1 MFTAEYEGINSFL
14 VGASV
19 LLLKEGVKR
28 KTRGYNCWEL
38 PAPFMFKISN
48 PTARLITIS
57 ARKWNPILPYAES
70 LWLALGRNDLEL
82 IGHYLKNM
90 KDFSDDGFYIR
101 GGYGPRFRNYN
112 GINNDY
118 KIRNPY
124 SIDKSNLTNSEVD
137 QYKFIDL
144 NFQKDINTRQAI
156 INIGDPPKDCFDE
169 NGCLKETKD
178 FPCTR
183 LLHFQKQPIDNKL
196 NLTVYMRSNDFMW
209 GASAVNIFNFT
220 FIQEYFA
227 QILNLEIGDYYH
239 IANNFHY
246 YEDHKEQIQDIS
258 KVVGF
263 VDIGFKYSKSFSTLT
278 EFDEKVNKLQIEEEK
293 LRNNQEI
300 GQIDFKDDFFND
312 WFKTFYCYNT
322 GNKIDFVNPILN
334 NLFKKYQTN
343 E

>member
-1 MFTAEYEGINSFL
+1 
-14 VGASV
+14 
-19 LLLKEGVKR
+19 
-28 KTRGYNCWEL
+28 
-38 PAPFMFKISN
+38 
-48 PTARLITIS
+48 
-57 ARKWNPILPYAES
+57 
-70 LWLALGRNDLEL
+70 
-82 IGHYLKNM
+82 
-90 KDFSDDGFYIR
+90 
-101 GGYGPRFRNYN
+101 
-112 GINNDY
+112 
-118 KIRNPY
+118 
-124 SIDKSNLTNSEVD
+124 
-137 QYKFIDL
+137 
-144 NFQKDINTRQAI
+144 
-156 INIGDPPKDCFDE
+156 
-169 NGCLKETKD
+169 
-178 FPCTR
+178 
-183 LLHFQKQPIDNKL
+183 
-196 NLTVYMRSNDFMW
+196 MRSNDFMW